1 MGQAKQRGSREQR
14 IAQARARSAEFPA
27 AARELATARSRY
39 VTQWGISSKH
49 FFDSGYY
56 NWMANAVDGRN
67 RVLEI
72 GCGVGYSTLTLA
84 QRGHSIVA
92 IDENPDCLNS
102 TKERLEEHGFSVELH
117 LRGQVKQEPGQTYQ
131 MDYGSLPD
139 ATSATV
145 LLIEG
150 DMLNDPGLRE
160 WLSRTHLFDAV
171 ACWLLGTHQY
181 RAAEHRF
188 DEYGAADQFG
198 FRILVQNATYELAD
212 TVLSPNGMLHVVDRG
227 GFVNDDRMV
236 EAIKQSH
243 REQASV
249 TSLIVEGVDY
259 IEYLEASGHNAMPMV
274 YTPPDSPVD
283 GVDLSEQFPALI
295 SVTSIKPA

>member
-14 IAQARARSAEFPA
+14 IAQAVARSPEFA
-27 AARELATARSRY
+27 AVRELATARSRY
-39 VTQWGISSKH
+39 VTQWGNSSRH

-56 NWMANAVDGRN
+56 NWMANAVEGRN
-67 RVLEI
+67 TVLEI

-92 IDENPDCLNS
+92 IDENPECLTS
-102 TKERLEEHGFSVELH
+102 TKEQLEAHGFAVELH
-117 LRGQVKQEPGQTYQ
+117 LRGQVKQAPGQTYE
-131 MDYGSLPD
+131 MDYGAPPD
-139 ATSATV
+139 ATSETV

-150 DMLNDPGLRE
+150 DMLNDPGLQE
-160 WLSRTHLFDAV
+160 WLSRTHQFDAV
-171 ACWLLGTHQY
+171 VCWLLGTHRY

-188 DEYGAADQFG
+188 GEYGAADQFG

-212 TVLSPNGMLHVVDRG
+212 IVLRPNGMLHVVDRG
-227 GFVNDDRMV
+227 GFVSDDRIV

-249 TSLIVEGVDY
+249 TSLIVESVDH
-259 IEYLEASGHNAMPMV
+259 IEYLEAGGHNAMPMV

-283 GVDLSEQFPALI
+283 GVDLTEQFPALI
-295 SVTSIKPA
+295 SVTSTKPA